1 MKASRPRVD
10 KAGVMSLGKGLAQW
24 GRDSRPR
31 EALESGR
38 GYPAE
43 RPDGDFQFQPKSIWQ

>member
-43 RPDGDFQFQPKSIWQ
+43 RPDVDFQFQPKSIWQ